1 MKKHPTSVRAII
13 GAAVLFSAPPLIA
26 QTAPAASTT
35 TTSESVVKLD
45 PFSVQA
51 DSDVGFVAASS
62 LAGGRIATALKDTP
76 VSYSVVTKEFLDAF
90 NITDIGEAANFTVGA
105 DNWVGDQTDKGYSTG
120 ASGRVRVRGL
130 SAQRVKNFFPLDNQ
144 TADSFNID
152 RVDYARGA
160 NAVLFGPGG
169 ASGVQNTQTKQALMN
184 RSVTEVRLQVGSFS
198 KYRFTA
204 DINRPVTDKIALRTN
219 LLWSTK
225 DHWRDRLW
233 EDKQG
238 FHLAATYQV
247 TPKFTVRGE
256 FEYMF
261 VREAHAVQHWNDY
274 LSAWDGKTYHFEA
287 PLTGAGA
294 PTAAFMAQAGIERA
308 NGTFVVRPDYG
319 NRMINWKNVFRTKGA
334 NYNANAANTNW
345 LNTPSGRQPIR
356 TVGMNQEGQLPIDS
370 ALSQIGITDEIK
382 WAPAIAGSLYQM
394 PKPTDTLN
402 WDDPGHDHPTFWQ
415 KTRDLA
421 LFLNYRVNDNLY
433 IEAAG
438 NVNEAPRWAN
448 NTHRRRTR
456 WVRVDISRTLPTG
469 EPNPWFLH
477 PYSDQAEYYSPRSDD
492 FKNLRLQS
500 VYQKDTRFGK
510 LQFGIMGGLQRQ
522 MSEARSSTTI
532 IPATWILPDA
542 RGWIENGENNEF
554 FVYKRVYLDEGDRR
568 WAYQGGMTSGKRTYN
583 TIDPSTGVSANLT
596 PYWVYDSRRD
606 TGVQDAWRD
615 FEFIQAAGNLDLFN
629 NRLVLIGAVR
639 RDHTYF
645 RQQRIKV
652 PGWNPAGFMG
662 ITDLSQDWKLPDP
675 PKDYWNLTYFPKD
688 AAGNI
693 TGPER
698 NADARPRTN
707 AFGTVVPQP
716 QYDKDRF
723 RDDYNSPPVE
733 KSVNSASYGAVV
745 NITKWLGVFGNHS
758 TTFNFSSPQQD
769 IYNVLV
775 PQPLSK
781 SKDVGIRF
789 NLPNNRLAA
798 SAAWFNATQKGSPTG
813 TPSGFIG
820 NYNAIGDLGPVGDL
834 FNRNRYD
841 FRQFRENNIA
851 TTSDTDVR
859 GYEIELTG
867 NLTPN
872 WRLVLNASKAD
883 AATEN
888 YGADAVQFIKDND
901 AVVRK
906 ILADGGILINASTN
920 LASINPAV
928 NDPTLI
934 NIQRAE
940 AAVNGW
946 NGLVNNTIPL
956 TLEQNA
962 MRTPELGSTDRW
974 MWNIATDYRFR
985 SGRLNGLRTGLALN
999 YRPGHVAGRKSGDT
1013 IVNPNNPAQA
1023 IDDPAVNASNPIYGS
1038 SYYMTKLTF
1047 AYTLNLKE
1055 TRRFM
1060 PRAIHFDLVVDNV
1073 FNDKDAQFGYS
1084 TGSQNTSEQ
1093 VFLPRN
1099 GQLSDPSRYSAPG
1112 NVFYMDPRTYTLTAR
1127 MEF

>member
-1 MKKHPTSVRAII
+1 MKKYPIPMGVII
-13 GAAVLFSAPPLIA
+13 GAAVLFSTPLLLA
-26 QTAPAASTT
+26 QTAPVGSTT
-35 TTSESVVKLD
+35 ASENIVKLD

-90 NITDIGEAANFTVGA
+90 NIVDIGEAANFTVGA
-105 DNWVGDQTDKGYSTG
+105 DQWVGDQTDKGYAVG
-120 ASGRVRVRGL
+120 GSGRIRIRGL

-144 TADSFNID
+144 TGDSFNVD

-169 ASGVQNTQTKQALMN
+169 ASGVQNTQTKQAIMSRNL
-184 RSVTEVRLQVGSFS
+184 TEVRTQVGSFN

-204 DINRPVTDKIALRTN
+204 DINRPITDN
-219 LLWSTK
+219 LAVRANLMLGSK

-233 EDKQG
+233 EDRKG
-238 FHLAATYQV
+238 AHLAATWQV
-247 TPKFTVRGE
+247 TSKFSIRGE
-256 FEYMF
+256 FEYSH
-261 VREAHAVQHWNDY
+261 VEEAHAVQHWNDY
-274 LSAWDGKTYHFEA
+274 LSAWDGQTYHFDA
-287 PLTGAGA
+287 PLSGPGA
-294 PTAAFMAQAGIERA
+294 PTAAFLAKAGIERA

-319 NRMINWKNVFRTKGA
+319 GRMLNWKNVFRTKGA

-345 LNTPSGRQPIR
+345 LNTPNGRQPIR
-356 TVGMNQEGQLPIDS
+356 TIGMSQEGQLPIDS
-370 ALSQIGITDEIK
+370 ALSQIGITDQIK
-382 WAPAIAGSLYQM
+382 WAPAMAGSFYQM
-394 PKPTDTLN
+394 PKSTDTLN
-402 WDDPGHDHPTFWQ
+402 WDDPGHDNPTFWQ

-421 LFLNYRVNDNLY
+421 LYLNYRVSDNLY
-433 IEAAG
+433 FELAG
-438 NVNEAPRWAN
+438 DINDAPRFAN

-477 PYSDQAEYYSPRSDD
+477 PYSDQAEYIAPRSDAY
-492 FKNLRLQS
+492 KNVRLQS
-500 VYQKDTRFGK
+500 VYQKETRFGK
-510 LQFGIMGGLQRQ
+510 LQLGLMGGVQRQ
-522 MSEARSSTTI
+522 YSEARSSTLI

-554 FVYKRVYLDEGDRR
+554 FSYKRIYLDEGDRR
-568 WAYQGGMTSGKRTYN
+568 WAYPGNLNGKPVKAV
-583 TIDPSTGVSANLT
+583 DPTTGVTQNLT

-606 TGVQDAWRD
+606 TGVQDAWRN
-615 FEFIQAAGNLDLFN
+615 FEFAQVAGNFDLLK
-629 NRLVLIGAVR
+629 NRLILIGAIR
-639 RDHTYF
+639 RDHTF
-645 RQQRIKV
+645 FKQQRIKT
-652 PGWNPAGFMG
+652 PGWNPAGFTG

-675 PKDYWNLTYFPKD
+675 PKDYWTLTYQPKN
-688 AAGNI
+688 AAGVA
-693 TGPER
+693 TGPVR
-698 NADARPRTN
+698 NADSRPRTN
-707 AFGTVVPQP
+707 AFGTVVPQL
-716 QYDKDRF
+716 QYANDKF

-733 KSVNSASYGAVV
+733 KSVNSWSYGAVINV
-745 NITKWLGVFGNHS
+745 TKWLGVFGNRS
-758 TTFNFSSPQQD
+758 STFNFSSPQQD

-775 PQPLSK
+775 PQPLSE
-781 SKDVGIRF
+781 SRDLGIRF
-789 NLPNNRLAA
+789 TLPNNRLAA
-798 SAAWFNATQKGSPTG
+798 SAAWFNAYQKGSPTG
-813 TPSGFIG
+813 TPNGFLT

-859 GYEIELTG
+859 GYEFEVTG

-872 WRLVLNASKAD
+872 WRLVLNMSKAD

-888 YGADAVQFIKDND
+888 YGADAVGFIKAND
-901 AVVRK
+901 GLMRQ
-906 ILADGGILINASTN
+906 ILADGGILIDATN
-920 LASINPAV
+920 NQAFINPAL
-928 NDPTLI
+928 NDPTKI
-934 NIQRAE
+934 NVDRAT

-946 NGLVNNTIPL
+946 NGLVNTTIPQ

-962 MRTPELGSTDRW
+962 MRTPELGATDRW

-985 SGRLNGLRTGLALN
+985 SGPLRGLRVGGALN

-1013 IVNPNNPAQA
+1013 IINPANPAQA
-1023 IDDPAVNASNPIYGS
+1023 IDDPTVNASNPIYGS
-1038 SYYMTKLTF
+1038 AYFMTKLSLS
-1047 AYTLNLKE
+1047 YSVNLKE
-1055 TRRFM
+1055 TRRFL
-1060 PRAIHFDLVVDNV
+1060 PKTIHFDLNVDNLL
-1073 FNDKDAQFGYS
+1073 DDTDAQYGYS

-1099 GQLSDPSRYSAPG
+1099 GNLSDPARYSAPG
-1112 NVFYMDPRTYTLTAR
+1112 NVFYMEPRTYTLTAR

>member
-1 MKKHPTSVRAII
+1 MKKYPIPMGAII
-13 GAAVLFSAPPLIA
+13 GAAVLFSTPLLLA
-26 QTAPAASTT
+26 QTAPVGSTT
-35 TTSESVVKLD
+35 ASENIVKLD

-90 NITDIGEAANFTVGA
+90 NIVDIGEAANFTVGA
-105 DNWVGDQTDKGYSTG
+105 DQWVGDQTDKGYAVG
-120 ASGRVRVRGL
+120 GSGRIRIRGL

-144 TADSFNID
+144 TGDSFNVD

-169 ASGVQNTQTKQALMN
+169 ASGVQNTQTKQAIMSRNL
-184 RSVTEVRLQVGSFS
+184 TEVRTQVGSFN

-204 DINRPVTDKIALRTN
+204 DINRPITDN
-219 LLWSTK
+219 LAVRANLMFGSK

-233 EDKQG
+233 EDRKG
-238 FHLAATYQV
+238 AHLAATWQV
-247 TPKFTVRGE
+247 TSKFTIRGE
-256 FEYMF
+256 FEYSHLK
-261 VREAHAVQHWNDY
+261 EAHAVQHWNDY
-274 LSAWDGKTYHFEA
+274 LSAWDGQTYHFDA
-287 PLTGAGA
+287 PLSGPGA
-294 PTAAFMAQAGIERA
+294 PTAAFLAKAGIERA

-319 NRMINWKNVFRTKGA
+319 GRMLNWKNVFRTKGA

-345 LNTPSGRQPIR
+345 LSTPNGRQPIR
-356 TVGMNQEGQLPIDS
+356 TIGMTQEGQLPIDS
-370 ALSQIGITDEIK
+370 ALSQIGITDQIK
-382 WAPAIAGSLYQM
+382 WAPAMAGSFYQM
-394 PKPTDTLN
+394 PKSTDTLN
-402 WDDPGHDHPTFWQ
+402 WDDPGHDNPTFWQ

-421 LFLNYRVNDNLY
+421 LYLNYRLSDNLY
-433 IEAAG
+433 FELAG
-438 NVNEAPRWAN
+438 DINDAPRFAN

-477 PYSDQAEYYSPRSDD
+477 PYSDQAEYISPRSDAY
-492 FKNLRLQS
+492 KNVRLQS

-510 LQFGIMGGLQRQ
+510 LQLGLMGGVQRQ
-522 MSEARSSTTI
+522 YSEARSSTLI

-554 FVYKRVYLDEGDRR
+554 FSYKRIYLDEGDRR
-568 WAYQGGMTSGKRTYN
+568 WAYPGNLNGKPVKTV
-583 TIDPSTGVSANLT
+583 DPTTGVTQNLT

-606 TGVQDAWRD
+606 TGVQDAWRN
-615 FEFIQAAGNLDLFN
+615 FEFAQVAGNFDLLK
-629 NRLVLIGAVR
+629 NRLVLIGAIR
-639 RDHTYF
+639 RDHTF
-645 RQQRIKV
+645 FKQQRIKT
-652 PGWNPAGFMG
+652 PGWNPAGFTG

-675 PKDYWNLTYFPKD
+675 PKDYWTLTYQPKN
-688 AAGNI
+688 AAGVI
-693 TGPER
+693 TGPVR
-698 NADARPRTN
+698 PADARPRSN
-707 AFGTVVPQP
+707 AFGTIVPQT
-716 QYDKDRF
+716 QYVNDKF

-733 KSVNSASYGAVV
+733 KSVNSWSYGAVINV
-745 NITKWLGVFGNHS
+745 TKWLGVFGNRS
-758 TTFNFSSPQQD
+758 STFNFSSPQQD

-775 PQPLSK
+775 PQPLSE
-781 SKDVGIRF
+781 SRDLGIRF
-789 NLPNNRLAA
+789 TLPNNRLAA
-798 SAAWFNATQKGSPTG
+798 SAAWFNAYQKGSPTG

-820 NYNAIGDLGPVGDL
+820 NYNAIGNLGPVGDF
-834 FNRNRYD
+834 FNRNRFD

-859 GYEIELTG
+859 GYEFEVTG

-872 WRLVLNASKAD
+872 WRLVLNMSKAD

-888 YGADAVQFIKDND
+888 YGADAVGFIKAND
-901 AVVRK
+901 GLMRQ
-906 ILADGGILINASTN
+906 ILADGGILIDATN
-920 LASINPAV
+920 NQAFINPAL
-928 NDPTLI
+928 NDPTKI
-934 NIQRAE
+934 DVERAT

-946 NGLVNNTIPL
+946 NGLVNNTIPA
-956 TLEQNA
+956 TREQNA
-962 MRTPELGSTDRW
+962 MRTPELGATDRW

-985 SGRLNGLRTGLALN
+985 SGPLRGLRVGGALN

-1013 IVNPNNPAQA
+1013 IINPANPAQA

-1038 SYYMTKLTF
+1038 AYFMTKLSLS
-1047 AYTLNLKE
+1047 YSVNLKE
-1055 TRRFM
+1055 TRRFL
-1060 PRAIHFDLVVDNV
+1060 PKTIHFDLNVDNLL
-1073 FNDKDAQFGYS
+1073 DDTDAQYGYS

-1099 GQLSDPSRYSAPG
+1099 GNLSDPARYSAPG
-1112 NVFYMDPRTYTLTAR
+1112 NVFYMEPRTYTLTAR